1 MEKIIE
7 CIIAGGPQHGLVR
20 RQLWDSEYSAMPVLA
35 TRDGRICIAAA
46 HRPADAQSDCFIL
59 LHPQATGEQFTDLLA
74 SLSCRRAS
82 SSAPARMDLRRI
94 ASAA

>member
-1 MEKIIE
+1 MEQIIE

-35 TRDGRICIAAA
+35 TRDGQICIAAA
-46 HRPADAQSDCFIL
+46 HRPAGAQSDCFIL
-59 LHPQATGEQFTDLLA
+59 LHPLATGEQFTDLLA
-74 SLSCRRAS
+74 TLSCRKAS
-82 SSAPARMDLRRI
+82 ASAPARMNSCRL